1 MCTLDTCGA
10 NTWHKHGDQDG
21 LAEWALWLWAGNNSF
36 SVTFPMLITQ
46 AFVGVQKY
54 IYVFVGPPYN
64 LARYLLH
71 VGASDSACSSNSD
84 CHSSSFCGPIKS
96 DVDDPSLSLLPNSH
110 LILCLLFTSI
120 LFPPKRKHIK
130 KNYNKKKPIK
140 KKKTLLHYLMCI
152 LLIHLFSS
160 SIPSKCTQISR
171 TSPIS
176 S

>member
-64 LARYLLH
+64 LARYPFH
-71 VGASDSACSSNSD
+71 VGASDSACSTNSD
-84 CHSSSFCGPIKS
+84 DHSSSFCGPIKS
-96 DVDDPSLSLLPNSH
+96 DVDDPSISLLPNSH
-110 LILCLLFTSI
+110 SNSLFTVYFNSI
-120 LFPPKRKHIK
+120 SPPKENTLKKTIIK
-130 KNYNKKKPIK
+130 KN
-140 KKKTLLHYLMCI
+140 L
-152 LLIHLFSS
+152 
-160 SIPSKCTQISR
+160 
-171 TSPIS
+171 
-176 S
+176 